1 MSTRIANGAGC
12 LVQIGVG
19 VYGAASK
26 VVKSFAYTVDQGE
39 TLDGEVG
46 EDVFESMEPYTDN
59 LDEIERIM

>member
-1 MSTRIANGAGC
+1 M
-12 LVQIGVG
+12 QIGVG

-46 EDVFESMEPYTDN
+46 EDVFESMEPYPDN
-59 LDEIERIM
+59 LDEIERFM